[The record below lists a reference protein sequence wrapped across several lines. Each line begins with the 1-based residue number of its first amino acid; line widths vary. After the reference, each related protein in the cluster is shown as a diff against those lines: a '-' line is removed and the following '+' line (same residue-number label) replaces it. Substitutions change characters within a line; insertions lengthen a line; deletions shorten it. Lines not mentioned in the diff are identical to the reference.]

1 MWDTGV
7 QAIGTWCCVGPTSG
21 FICLFVWRYKGI
33 NVHTWS
39 IASQNKCSSFC
50 LCFGEGEW
58 WTKRDASLSS
68 LNLKDANPCSW
79 MTCFH
84 MSDLRAFIFVVH
96 CYLVW
101 ICCLTLS
108 VLLKTQLSLENKFQS
123 YEVLWICFGLYTI
136 WIASFFGYTSPFSLE
151 NDSNHTHLENDCNWV
166 IESIL
171 STKHIANHSL

>member
-1 MWDTGV
+1 VRHTGPSNRV
-7 QAIGTWCCVGPTSG
+7 LVLCQTHKWFHMFV
-21 FICLFVWRYKGI
+21 CLFVWRYKGI

-96 CYLVW
+96 CYILYGYVVW
-101 ICCLTLS
+101 LIVFFS
-108 VLLKTQLSLENKFQS
+108 KHSWVLRIKFRAMKCYQFA
-123 YEVLWICFGLYTI
+123 LAWIQF
-136 WIASFFGYTSPFSLE
+136 E
-151 NDSNHTHLENDCNWV
+151 
-166 IESIL
+166 
-171 STKHIANHSL
+171 